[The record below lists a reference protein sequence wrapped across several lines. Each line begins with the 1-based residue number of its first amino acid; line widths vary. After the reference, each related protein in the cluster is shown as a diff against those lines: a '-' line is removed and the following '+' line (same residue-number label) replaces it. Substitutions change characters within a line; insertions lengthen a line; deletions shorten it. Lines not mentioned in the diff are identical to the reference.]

1 MKVMRKYQ
9 PLKILLFFIVS
20 MLLLALFLSF
30 IRFIFEG
37 GSISSIFYRLEGFV
51 FLSFFA
57 ILLGIIF
64 CEIKALIQSKIWGAI
79 IFGMVTSQLFIICL
93 FVSSLLTDGSVKEM
107 PENMY
112 LFFTLVFTPLL
123 SAIYF
128 GMVGK
133 TPNK

>member
-1 MKVMRKYQ
+1 M
-9 PLKILLFFIVS
+9 
-20 MLLLALFLSF
+20 
-30 IRFIFEG
+30 
-37 GSISSIFYRLEGFV
+37 
-51 FLSFFA
+51 
-57 ILLGIIF
+57 
-64 CEIKALIQSKIWGAI
+64 GAI